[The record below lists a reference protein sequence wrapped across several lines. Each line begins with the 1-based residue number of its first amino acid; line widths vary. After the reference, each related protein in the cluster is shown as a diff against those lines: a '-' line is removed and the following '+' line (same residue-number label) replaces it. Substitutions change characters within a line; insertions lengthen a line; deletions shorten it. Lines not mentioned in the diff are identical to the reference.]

1 MDKLLTWLNF
11 AILRFSGV
19 GTILET
25 FDINNN
31 VFKLRIIRRIISY
44 GKSHIP
50 IRHYISIKDPIINDF
65 DSFIKLIH
73 KLESIPHL
81 KLLIENVTHI
91 EAQNYFISNGYK
103 SLIPEFD
110 NNELI
115 FTK

>member
-1 MDKLLTWLNF
+1 MDNLLTWLNF
-11 AILRFSGV
+11 AILRFRGV
-19 GTILET
+19 GTIIES
-25 FDINNN
+25 FDVNNN
-31 VFKLRIIRRIISY
+31 IFKLRIIRRVISY
-44 GKSHIP
+44 GKHHIP

-65 DSFIKLIH
+65 DSFITMVH

-91 EAQNYFISNGYK
+91 ETQNYFISNNYK

-115 FTK
+115 FIK